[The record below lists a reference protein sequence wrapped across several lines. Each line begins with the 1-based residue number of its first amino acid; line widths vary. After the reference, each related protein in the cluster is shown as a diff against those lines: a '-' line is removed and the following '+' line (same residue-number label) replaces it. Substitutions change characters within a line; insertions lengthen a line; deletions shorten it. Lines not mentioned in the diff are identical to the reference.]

1 MQFKTGDKS
10 MAGIK
15 YTDGR
20 KRNIKVVKR
29 FSIANLLVGFLLVCT
44 AGLLIRSAP
53 PSKLEQVRSAGEL
66 RVMARSGPVSHYQ
79 SPLGITGFEYTL
91 LKGFADELKVKL
103 VLNDEASAD
112 LLHSNESPIDLASPS
127 ALNPTNTKQQLRYS
141 SAFMDLSL
149 QLIYNTNQT
158 PPADV
163 KSLAG
168 KTVLVVSRASVPTAL
183 QELQQ
188 SFPDIHWE
196 LVENVEMAD
205 LLEMVELGHGDYAVV
220 DSAIFDIHRY
230 SYPHT
235 QVAFDISEPQ
245 PLAWA
250 FAPSRDKSLYDAAQK
265 YLAKIK
271 NSGQLAQIS
280 SQFFDHFIEVNTDD
294 ALMFSIRF
302 DKRFP
307 RWADTIKA
315 AANQYNLDWQLV
327 AAVGYQESQWIP
339 NAQSFTGVR
348 GFMMLTPD
356 TARELGVKNL
366 EDPVQSIFGG
376 AKYLRYLLDTLP
388 ASIQGEDRLY
398 MALAAYNQGIGHLDD
413 ARALTRRL
421 KGDGNSWADVSKAF
435 PLLAKQEYYS
445 KATYG
450 YSRGWEPVIY
460 VKNILNYQKI
470 LAFKESQQQL
480 RIATSLNG
488 DSLNLTTTA
497 QEKSAVEKLNQ
508 LRLSSASSLSFL

>member
-1 MQFKTGDKS
+1 

-15 YTDGR
+15 FTDGR
-20 KRNIKVVKR
+20 KRNTTVKR
-29 FSIANLLVGFLLVCT
+29 FSITNLLVALLLLCT
-44 AGLLIRSAP
+44 AGLLVRSAP
-53 PSKLEQVRSAGEL
+53 PSKLEQVRNAGEL
-66 RVMARSGPVSHYQ
+66 RVLSRSGPISHYQ

-103 VLNDEASAD
+103 VLKDEAPLEHID
-112 LLHSNESPIDLASPS
+112 EPQFDLASPS
-127 ALNPTNTKQQLRYS
+127 ALNPTTTKHRFSYS
-141 SAFMDLSL
+141 SPFMDLSL
-149 QLIYNTNQT
+149 QLIYNSTQAAPT
-158 PPADV
+158 DIKA
-163 KSLAG
+163 LTG
-168 KTVLVVSRASVPTAL
+168 KTVLVVNKASVPMAL
-183 QELQQ
+183 HELQQ
-188 SFPDIHWE
+188 SMPDINWE
-196 LVENVEMAD
+196 LVENVEMTD

-235 QVAFDISEPQ
+235 QVAFDINPPQ
-245 PLAWA
+245 QLAWA
-250 FAPSRDKSLYDAAQK
+250 FTQSRDKSLYDAAQK

-271 NSGQLAQIS
+271 NNGQLAQIS
-280 SQFFDHFIEVNTDD
+280 SKFFDHFIEVNNND

-307 RWADTIKA
+307 RWAESIKA
-315 AANQYNLDWQLV
+315 AAAQYDLDWQLV

-348 GFMMLTPD
+348 GFMMLTMG
-356 TARELGVKNL
+356 TAQELGVENL

-376 AKYLRYLLDTLP
+376 AKYLRYLLNVLP
-388 ASIQGEDRLY
+388 KSIQGEDRLY
-398 MALAAYNQGIGHLDD
+398 MALAAYNQGMGHLDD
-413 ARALTRRL
+413 ARVLTRQL
-421 KGDGNSWADVSKAF
+421 KGDANSWADVSKAF

-460 VKNILNYQKI
+460 VKNVLNYQKI

-480 RIATSLNG
+480 RIATSINS
-488 DSLNLTTTA
+488 DTLNLTATA